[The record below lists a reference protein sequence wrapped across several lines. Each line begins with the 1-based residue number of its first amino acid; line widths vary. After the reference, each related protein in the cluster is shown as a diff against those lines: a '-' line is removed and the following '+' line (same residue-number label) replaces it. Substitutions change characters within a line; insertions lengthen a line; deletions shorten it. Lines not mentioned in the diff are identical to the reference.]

1 MLYHGD
7 LQHLLSAYGYWAVA
21 LLVAMESMAI
31 PVPGEAV
38 LLLAAG
44 YAGTSGELD
53 IRLVIAAAAGGA
65 ILGDNIGY
73 SLGRTFGYP
82 LVVRFGSWVGLNESR
97 IKLGQYLF
105 LRYGGRVVFFG
116 RFVGLLRVLAA
127 FLAGVNRLPWQRFL
141 AANAAG
147 AIVWAAAVGLVG
159 YSLGHEAHRLSGRAG
174 LAALIIAAT
183 VLAAIL
189 LLLHRHAAELQ
200 AAAERALPGPLPRG
214 PWYPSA

>member
-1 MLYHGD
+1 MRRIMLDHGE
-7 LQHLLSAYGYWAVA
+7 LQHFVSTYGYWAVGM
-21 LLVAMESMAI
+21 LVALESMAI

-44 YAGTSGELD
+44 YAGTSQELN
-53 IRLVIAAAAGGA
+53 LWGVIAAAAGGA

-73 SLGRTFGYP
+73 GLGRTFGYR
-82 LVVRFGSWVGLNESR
+82 LVLRFGSWVGLGESR

-147 AIVWAAAVGLVG
+147 AIVWSLLCGLVG
-159 YSLGHEAHRLSGRAG
+159 YGLGHGAHELAG
-174 LAALIIAAT
+174 STRLAALLLGAAG
-183 VLAAIL
+183 VVAAL
-189 LLLHRHAAELQ
+189 LFLHRHEARLQ
-200 AAAERALPGPLPRG
+200 AAAERALPGPLRPG
-214 PWYPSA
+214 